1 MSRQAQKL
9 FRVAARSQNWQ
20 RGASTSIRPYSS
32 DNKGSVADP
41 GYGTPKSPAP
51 TSTAKPSATSDPF
64 PLPFDPRLQG
74 LSLASEHQSEGLS
87 ANGVALNGEEPIP
100 LRVPGR
106 ELGMETRDVKV
117 ARLIYQARKRGTLE
131 TDLLLSTFAKDH
143 LRSLSDGEVDE
154 FDRVCRL
161 VIMLTSRMIVDRQIL
176 CSSSSSSSTSSCPS
190 FPSSSTHFYRRSFS
204 MSQIG
209 TSSTG

>member
-20 RGASTSIRPYSS
+20 RGASNSIRPYSS
-32 DNKGSVADP
+32 DNRGSVADP

-51 TSTAKPSATSDPF
+51 TSTAKPSGTSDPF

-131 TDLLLSTFAKDH
+131 TDLLLSTFAKEH

-154 FDRVCRL
+154 FDRLLDEPDWDIFYWLTQRKPVPRRWKESFETEGRL
-161 VIMLTSRMIVDRQIL
+161 GWRLRVHTRNEKKETRSM
-176 CSSSSSSSTSSCPS
+176 PS
-190 FPSSSTHFYRRSFS
+190 L
-204 MSQIG
+204 
-209 TSSTG
+209 